1 MKVELDNK
9 NEALLCFLFFL
20 PQMNYYVAA
29 ILSSY
34 GIQTITPFVYF
45 FLILTGIYSVLR
57 NLRYRKCFLWSF
69 GMIVVLLLSL
79 IVNWNVTEYMITDSH
94 SLFSSPVIMLCT
106 IYFPIF

>member
-34 GIQTITPFVYF
+34 GIQTITP
-45 FLILTGIYSVLR
+45 
-57 NLRYRKCFLWSF
+57 
-69 GMIVVLLLSL
+69 
-79 IVNWNVTEYMITDSH
+79 
-94 SLFSSPVIMLCT
+94 LFISPHLNGHI
-106 IYFPIF
+106 IPF